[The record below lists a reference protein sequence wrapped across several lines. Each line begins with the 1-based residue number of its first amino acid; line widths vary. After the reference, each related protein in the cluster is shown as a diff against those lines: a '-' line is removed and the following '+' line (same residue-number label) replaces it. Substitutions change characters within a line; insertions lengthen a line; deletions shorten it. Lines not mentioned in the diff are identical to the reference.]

1 MKRPSGSN
9 NFTTSSCMAR
19 RGVWQLSKLRLSYCE
34 HSGSSRGV
42 RDFVKEHLLAF
53 QETNTQLSIEA
64 KSWPGRHP
72 YFRGEY
78 RNGNVRAVG
87 LRNAAADQ
95 VLQQAT
101 LLRNSAGRK
110 TSLKVKHRKVFPKE
124 KGDASQYVSPSVQGG
139 WTAAPINS
147 LYTKYT

>member
-1 MKRPSGSN
+1 MQAG
-9 NFTTSSCMAR
+9 
-19 RGVWQLSKLRLSYCE
+19 
-34 HSGSSRGV
+34 
-42 RDFVKEHLLAF
+42 
-53 QETNTQLSIEA
+53 
-64 KSWPGRHP
+64 
-72 YFRGEY
+72 
-78 RNGNVRAVG
+78 NGNVRAVG